1 MKRINKIVIFLL
13 FGATFAGCKK
23 DFLNRPS
30 NSQISS
36 ANFYTTPA
44 ELRLAT
50 ASLYGGATWGQ
61 WHYNALLQLG
71 DILSGTGSVGWN
83 NDMGQLFS
91 RTITANNGILN
102 EGWTGLYIVIG
113 QCNNVINA
121 IQNTASASIPQA
133 TKNAA
138 IAEAKF
144 IRAVAYYHLA
154 VYWGA
159 VPIIEDNSK
168 LIHNPMLYR
177 NTAAD
182 VFKFIT
188 IDLTYAARNLP
199 LTDDKG
205 RVTTWSAQ
213 GMLAKVYLTMA
224 GLGSTQEGKRNT
236 ALLDSAK
243 IYAGNVCKNS
253 GLTLLGQDDP
263 HHLGYYNLFRS
274 QYNDNPEALFAF
286 QWSPNNNSW
295 ETGNMY
301 LTFSPSNTINP
312 QNNGA
317 WFGLTPT
324 WDLYKMY
331 SADDT
336 IRRKATIMLNGD
348 FYPELNAAGGG
359 FKSTGQSLKKHIIG
373 NEKDNNAPTM
383 TFTSSIE
390 HDAVLRLADVYLVY
404 AEAILG
410 NDATTTNADA
420 LTYFNKVRTRAGL
433 APVGAPGGP
442 AVLDFP
448 TILKER
454 RVEFAFEGQYWIDLV
469 RYSFYSPVAAVKLL
483 NDQDATHSR
492 ETFSYDPKTHLATR
506 DTTAQPSALPATI
519 NSFTLQIPASEAS
532 ADPKLAAPPV
542 PYY

>member
-1 MKRINKIVIFLL
+1 MKRINKILIFLL
-13 FGATFAGCKK
+13 FGTAIAGCKK
-23 DFLNRPS
+23 NFLVRPS
-30 NSQISS
+30 NSQI
-36 ANFYTTPA
+36 AATNFYQTTD

-50 ASLYGGATWGQ
+50 ANLYGGAPWGQ

-71 DILSGTGSVGWN
+71 DILSGTGSVGYN
-83 NDMGQLFS
+83 NDIGQLFS
-91 RTITANNGILN
+91 RTITANNGIIN

-121 IQNTASASIPQA
+121 IQQTASASIPLA
-133 TKNAA
+133 SRNAA

-144 IRAVAYYHLA
+144 IRAIAYYHLA

-168 LIHNPMLYR
+168 LIQNPLLYR
-177 NTAAD
+177 NTTAD

-188 IDLTYAARNLP
+188 IDLTYAAKNLP
-199 LTDDKG
+199 LNDVKG

-213 GMLAKVYLTMA
+213 GMLAKVYLTMS
-224 GLGSTQEGKRNT
+224 GLGSTHVGQRDP

-253 GLTLLGQDDP
+253 GLALLGQSDP
-263 HHLGYYNLFRS
+263 THLGYYNLFRS
-274 QYNDNPEALFAF
+274 QYNDSPEDLFAF
-286 QWSPNNNSW
+286 QWSPNNTSW

-301 LTFSPSNTINP
+301 LTFSPSNAINP

-317 WFGLTPT
+317 WFSIAPT

-348 FYPELNAAGGG
+348 YYPELNAAGGG
-359 FKSTGQSLKKHIIG
+359 YLSTGQSLKKHIIG
-373 NEKDNNAPTM
+373 NQVDNGSPTM
-383 TFTSSIE
+383 TYLSSCE

-410 NDATTTNADA
+410 NNSTTSDPDA
-420 LTYFNKVRTRAGL
+420 LTYFNKVRTRAGVTTL
-433 APVGAPGGP
+433 SS
-442 AVLDFP
+442 LDEP

-454 RVEFAFEGQYWIDLV
+454 RVELAFEGQYWIDLV
-469 RYSFYSPVAAVKLL
+469 RYSYYSPITAVKLL

-492 ETFSYDPKTHLATR
+492 ESFSYTPATAISPAVATR
-506 DTTAQPSALPATI
+506 DTTATPSTLPATI
-519 NSFTLQIPASEAS
+519 NSFTLPIPASEMT
-532 ADPKLAAPPV
+532 ADPKLAARPV